1 MTVVIDE
8 ITTETGTLIVMNKI
22 KRVAFKA
29 ALFDATLAH
38 YSFQHNLSRDISIFA
53 PQIKRMQHQF
63 KFSKN
68 ERLSSKKT
76 IDKLFTD
83 GNALFA
89 FPFRIIVLPCQPETS
104 APVQVL
110 FSVPKKNFKR
120 AVHRNLIKRRM
131 REAYRLNRN
140 SSIPTFSTSDNSI
153 AIMFIYIEKEI
164 KDYAII
170 EKGMKKALSKIDQL
184 IATTR

>member
-1 MTVVIDE
+1 
-8 ITTETGTLIVMNKI
+8 
-22 KRVAFKA
+22 
-29 ALFDATLAH
+29 
-38 YSFQHNLSRDISIFA
+38 
-53 PQIKRMQHQF
+53 MQHQF

-83 GNALFA
+83 GKALFA
-89 FPFRIIVLPCQPETS
+89 FPFRIIVLPSQTETS

-131 REAYRLNRN
+131 HEAYRLNKN
-140 SSIPTFSTSDNSI
+140 SFTSNFSTSGTST

-164 KDYAII
+164 KDYASI
-170 EKGMKKALSKIDQL
+170 EKGMKKALSKIGRL
-184 IATTR
+184 IATTK